1 MPTIKGRLDT
11 RKNATLELVDK
22 ELKIV
27 TGGGFFGG
35 KPENRVI
42 RLDEVNAI
50 AHGTGEKPFP
60 DAMMIK
66 LEHPEGEVSFFS
78 INKEPLQKIAE
89 ESEAYIEKRAR
100 LLVEMEKEFELD
112 REAHVELLFLNLEL
126 VDALIG
132 VIPRLQG
139 SVDWDGVRA
148 QYNQVIGVNQDR
160 DNLPHMRPA
169 SLSMYKLAEVVEARS
184 VDLIKSEVYDLL
196 SILYQ
201 GCVEKARHQEVWFQT
216 QLHRV
221 FMDASLIIWNKEL
234 EGITGEAFT
243 EDSEKIKRR
252 FQELRHLLVDETGNE
267 EIPLLELSMPIY
279 DAKIS
284 LYEWV
289 EMLQSVEFEPGEE
302 LERRLSA

>member
-1 MPTIKGRLDT
+1 MPAIKGRLGT
-11 RKNATLELVDK
+11 RKNATLDLVDR

-42 RLDEVNAI
+42 RLDDITSITHDTGVN
-50 AHGTGEKPFP
+50 PFP

-66 LEHPEGEVSFFS
+66 VEYLAGEFSFFS
-78 INKEPLQKIAE
+78 INKEPLSKVAEEAEAFLEKRGRLIAE
-89 ESEAYIEKRAR
+89 
-100 LLVEMEKEFELD
+100 LLEEFTLD

-126 VDALIG
+126 VDALMG
-132 VIPRLQG
+132 LMPRLQG
-139 SVDWDGVRA
+139 SVDWDGVRS
-148 QYNQVIGVNQDR
+148 QFNQVRGVNQDR
-160 DNLPHMRPA
+160 NNLSHMRPA
-169 SLSMYKLAEVVEARS
+169 SLNMDRLAEGIEARS

-201 GCVEKARHQEVWFQT
+201 GCAEKARHQEIWFQT
-216 QLHRV
+216 QLHLL
-221 FMDASLIIWNKEL
+221 FMDASLITWNKEL
-234 EGITGEAFT
+234 EGVTGEGVT
-243 EDSEKIKRR
+243 EDIDRIKRR

-267 EIPLLELSMPIY
+267 EIPLLDLSMPIY
-279 DAKIS
+279 DTKIL

-302 LERRLSA
+302 LERRLAA

>member
-1 MPTIKGRLDT
+1 MPVIKGRLGT
-11 RKNATLELVDK
+11 RKNATLELVDR
-22 ELKIV
+22 ELRIV
-27 TGGGFFGG
+27 SGGGFFGG

-50 AHGTGEKPFP
+50 THGTGEKPFP

-66 LEHPEGEVSFFS
+66 IEHLDGEVSFFS
-78 INKEPLQKIAE
+78 INKEPIQKIAE
-89 ESEAYIEKRAR
+89 ETEAYIEKRAG

-132 VIPRLQG
+132 LMPRLQG
-139 SVDWDGVRA
+139 SVDWGGVRS
-148 QYNQVIGVNQDR
+148 QFNQVRGVQQDR

-169 SLSMYKLAEVVEARS
+169 SLNMDRLAEDIEARS

-201 GCVEKARHQEVWFQT
+201 GCVEKAMHQEVWFQT
-216 QLHRV
+216 QLHRI

-234 EGITGEAFT
+234 EGVTGEAYT

-252 FQELRHLLVDETGNE
+252 FEELRRLLVDEMGNE
-267 EIPLLELSMPIY
+267 EIQLLDLSMPSY
-279 DAKIS
+279 DAKIL